1 MARERGT
8 FNFSASLEVKKQG
21 ALDSRLVVQTYA
33 ELTQPATWADTDSKV
48 WLYDGMVVSIV
59 ADETGKNGLY
69 MLTDKEQYQSTAS
82 WSRIDSGAVEA
93 IQVVDNLESDL
104 TTAALSAKQGKV
116 LNGKITDIIESKGQ
130 ANGIASLDENGKIP
144 ASQLNGDLGRVV
156 GIEKFL
162 NTQAEL
168 ESDPNASSAEEGDK
182 YFCKDVNK
190 VFTKT
195 SDGWD
200 EGVEP
205 KGNTIYNHRL
215 EDSQGRTNVLY
226 RWDGSVMVEISASIA
241 LGETEGTAYEGSK
254 GKATTDKVNSHIA
267 NKLNPHGVT
276 KAQVGLGNVENLAPA
291 NLPISTATQSAL
303 DSKVD
308 KVPGSSLVS
317 DTEIAKL
324 AGLNEQSV
332 IDESIADAKKAGT
345 DANAHLS
352 AVSGQS
358 TGAYV
363 ANTKAN
369 YISKATSLN
378 DADLKLDAQVK
389 KNADNIAALTG
400 GGSGSI
406 PSQIEAAINKLKGG
420 ASEGYDT
427 LKEIED
433 IVKKEISDRT
443 SSDSALDGKIT
454 TLDTSVTQFKGK
466 TVSTTLSK
474 PGNNTSLPT
483 TKAVIDY
490 ITTSTNGLANS
501 MTYTAK
507 GGDPTKME
515 LKLISVYGSTLST
528 IELDK
533 ENFIS
538 NFEKREAT
546 SEDHSAEPSINEGDP
561 ILVVTTV
568 NGQVFRVNLKE
579 LVDVYTGQNT
589 NSINT
594 TISGYTVKADLKLD
608 SGTQN
613 SSPVK
618 LAVGSNG
625 LSADLSINATSN
637 GTKGITLSKTGKGL
651 AAELK
656 IDETTNTANGVSMAV
671 GAAGVSV
678 GIVWTEL

>member
-515 LKLISVYGSTLST
+515 
-528 IELDK
+528 
-533 ENFIS
+533 
-538 NFEKREAT
+538 
-546 SEDHSAEPSINEGDP
+546 
-561 ILVVTTV
+561 
-568 NGQVFRVNLKE
+568 
-579 LVDVYTGQNT
+579 
-589 NSINT
+589 
-594 TISGYTVKADLKLD
+594 
-608 SGTQN
+608 
-613 SSPVK
+613 
-618 LAVGSNG
+618 
-625 LSADLSINATSN
+625 
-637 GTKGITLSKTGKGL
+637 
-651 AAELK
+651 
-656 IDETTNTANGVSMAV
+656 
-671 GAAGVSV
+671 
-678 GIVWTEL
+678 